1 MAKIH
6 EHKFIPVRWETILSP
21 VVTVQKVVALIC
33 EVCLEPKYIIEE
45 QPAAAVETPK
55 EEPKIVVPA
64 GVKVEA
70 PPVAPAVE
78 TPTPE
83 PVKPS

>member
-1 MAKIH
+1 MGKAH
-6 EHKFIPVRWETILSP
+6 EHKFIPVRWETIMSP

-45 QPAAAVETPK
+45 QPAPAVESPK
-55 EEPKIVVPA
+55 EEPKVIVPEGA
-64 GVKVEA
+64 KVET
-70 PPVAPAVE
+70 PVAPAVE